1 MPSTQSAQK
10 TAAATR
16 MAATS
21 GSRRSAV
28 IATGPTSCARSSVAT
43 AMTALVLGDENSPKP
58 QPSTSRQATVKASG
72 AAAES
77 VASRPR
83 PAPSVRR
90 VRFREIGAAGALA
103 ALRAGE
109 VDVLRGLPHTA
120 LPELRRLG
128 GFRLESRPALEQ
140 HYLWIDSRPR
150 PGGQNPLA
158 DVRVRQ
164 ALPLAIDREAL
175 VAVLGGQAA
184 AAHQLAPPGVFGHV
198 PGLPPLV
205 PLYRAFDLY
214 AVAARVRF
222 TPRLDGRLLV
232 AEMAVEP

>member
-83 PAPSVRR
+83 PAPSVRP

-103 ALRAGE
+103 ALRAGD

-120 LPELRRLG
+120 LPALRRLG
-128 GFRLESRPALEQ
+128 GFRLESRPALVGLRLEV
-140 HYLWIDSRPR
+140 DA
-150 PGGQNPLA
+150 A
-158 DVRVRQ
+158 DWQVMF
-164 ALPLAIDREAL
+164 AAWEA
-175 VAVLGGQAA
+175 
-184 AAHQLAPPGVFGHV
+184 
-198 PGLPPLV
+198 
-205 PLYRAFDLY
+205 
-214 AVAARVRF
+214 
-222 TPRLDGRLLV
+222 GRLPFFL
-232 AEMAVEP
+232 AGWRFDEGDALGFLQDCSPRATRPDPASPPSADSSTSC